1 MFAQEAAWLAERLHG
16 LPVDA
21 VSPLLNVGSSD
32 RRFRVQVQPYIDG
45 VLFAPQV
52 ARGVR
57 VIHCDRK
64 PHDGVDLVA
73 DIFED
78 EGLARMAAA
87 GPRALVCSNVHEHVR
102 DPGELSRRLL
112 GLLPVGGHLL
122 VTVPHSYPYHED
134 PIDTLYRPSPDEL
147 AALHPGTEVVA
158 RARVTAG
165 TYRDSLRAD
174 PWRLFG
180 DLVEQAGTLARGRAP
195 MDALRLRWWSRVYA
209 VSCVLLRKL

>member
-1 MFAQEAAWLAERLHG
+1 MFAQEAAWLSDRLQG

-32 RRFRVQVQPYIDG
+32 RRFREQVQPYIDR

-52 ARGVR
+52 ERGVR

-112 GLLPVGGHLL
+112 GLVPAGGHLL

-158 RARVTAG
+158 QARVTAG

-180 DLVEQAGTLARGRAP
+180 DLAEQAGTLVRRRAP
-195 MDALRLRWWSRVYA
+195 AGALRLRWWSRAYA

>member
-1 MFAQEAAWLAERLHG
+1 MFAQEAAWLAEQLG
-16 LPVDA
+16 ALPVA
-21 VSPLLNVGSSD
+21 SVSPLLNVGSSD
-32 RRFRVQVQPYIDG
+32 RRFREQVQPYIDR

-73 DIFED
+73 DIFEAD
-78 EGLARMAAA
+78 GMARMAAA
-87 GPRALVCSNVHEHVR
+87 GAQALVCSNVHEHVR

-112 GLLPVGGHLL
+112 ALLPAGGHLL

-134 PIDTLYRPSPDEL
+134 PIDTMYRPDVQEL
-147 AALHPGTEVVA
+147 AALHPGTDVVA
-158 RARVTAG
+158 AARVTAG

-174 PWRLFG
+174 PKQVFG
-180 DLVEQAGTLARGRAP
+180 DVVEQVRTAVRRRSFA
-195 MDALRLRWWSRVYA
+195 DLRVRWWSRDYA
-209 VSCVLLRKL
+209 VSCVLLRKR